1 MRVLCF
7 SILLA
12 TALAYE
18 RINVFSDQESIASI
32 GRDSDRDVITVR
44 STTGLGISF
53 KGYSNTN
60 ITHPEGLE
68 EFRVTITTPR
78 YNMGRYRLT
87 VPFEGL
93 HVTMKYDHQ
102 RPLTGLCDIFA
113 SLLPCF
119 RVKQCSSSLEES
131 VYDIDLDDAIWTPI
145 SLVPYS
151 VLKPTSI
158 VGEDWVRVA
167 NIIVPSEYLKYE
179 NYVKGGCVSSV
190 YNTNDLFNVESKE
203 WYPHEKDA
211 KMRFVELTL
220 LLHSYQDLHIYDAHY
235 VSSPLV
241 IPHISS
247 YGKPDSHVDL
257 IFHQHNDDYTISRYL
272 PNGKRILYPERE
284 FPFWT
289 GDVKMDLKG
298 EQLHLEGYISTQDGS
313 YSPYLPIY
321 DSRTATVMYLPKGV
335 YVDLAEMKLMY
346 DTGKIPAYFSY
357 VTNVDTDLSYE
368 ASKPQIIVF
377 VAEASIY
384 PLPPMLD
391 INISLPIHLRYA
403 ASATN
408 VTMPL
413 PAFFANS
420 PVRDTILTTQKTQWW
435 EPAYPY
441 VRSISIA
448 LPVKVE
454 NKKQTVVLL
463 GLAGACVLIFVV
475 ETAKWLFGGKCP

>member
-1 MRVLCF
+1 MR
-7 SILLA
+7 
-12 TALAYE
+12 
-18 RINVFSDQESIASI
+18 
-32 GRDSDRDVITVR
+32 GR
-44 STTGLGISF
+44 
-53 KGYSNTN
+53 
-60 ITHPEGLE
+60 
-68 EFRVTITTPR
+68 
-78 YNMGRYRLT
+78 
-87 VPFEGL
+87 
-93 HVTMKYDHQ
+93 
-102 RPLTGLCDIFA
+102 
-113 SLLPCF
+113 
-119 RVKQCSSSLEES
+119 
-131 VYDIDLDDAIWTPI
+131 
-145 SLVPYS
+145 
-151 VLKPTSI
+151 
-158 VGEDWVRVA
+158 
-167 NIIVPSEYLKYE
+167 
-179 NYVKGGCVSSV
+179 
-190 YNTNDLFNVESKE
+190 SKE

-284 FPFWT
+284 LCLYSSCITTSPFWT

-384 PLPPMLD
+384 PLLVKHARMMPRPPMLD
-391 INISLPIHLRYA
+391 INVSLPIHFRYA

-420 PVRDTILTTQKTQWW
+420 PVRDTILV
-435 EPAYPY
+435 ALGGNVY
-441 VRSISIA
+441 V
-448 LPVKVE
+448 
-454 NKKQTVVLL
+454 
-463 GLAGACVLIFVV
+463 
-475 ETAKWLFGGKCP
+475 